1 MADPDDFFAKRIVY
15 RVAGM
20 DRVQVR
26 RDLVYKRNPE
36 LRFDLYLPESASSE
50 DRIPVVVL
58 VHGDGHSYR
67 QQRRPRRCLVRR
79 HRAVWVPVGEAPVQR

>member
-67 QQRRPRRCLVRR
+67 
-79 HRAVWVPVGEAPVQR
+79 